1 MQEYEPKII
10 KLPPPL
16 QCEQALRMN
25 RSGRKPDYKEG
36 VLFKIKVDL
45 GAGNLE
51 VGVLPPEG
59 TWRNDSQPEIDCLL
73 IAKKEAE
80 KYLGKTKTAKR
91 RATNYSTGA

>member
-1 MQEYEPKII
+1 MVG
-10 KLPPPL
+10 
-16 QCEQALRMN
+16 N
-25 RSGRKPDYKEG
+25 PDYMDG